1 MRIVLHIIALVLVV
15 AVSCGRSGEYT
26 GYHEIE
32 PSGWPYG
39 DVLEYTVSLRDSV
52 ALRPMLLTL
61 THDNSYNYSNLWL
74 EVRYTERGG
83 GAHVDTVN
91 VEMCDVY
98 GNWYGNGLPGHYQLV
113 DTLSVRPVA
122 LADSSVVC
130 VRHIMR
136 VDTLTGISQ
145 IGIRY

>member
-1 MRIVLHIIALVLVV
+1 MRRVLHIIALLLVV
-15 AVSCGRSGEYT
+15 AISCGRSGEYT
-26 GYHEIE
+26 GYHEIK
-32 PSGWPYG
+32 PSGWAYG
-39 DVLEYTVSLRDSV
+39 DGLEYTVSVGDSM

-61 THDNSYNYSNLWL
+61 THDNSYNYSNLWI

-83 GAHVDTVN
+83 EVHVDTVN

-113 DTLSVRPVA
+113 DTLSRGPVS
-122 LADSSVVC
+122 LADSSVVS

>member
-1 MRIVLHIIALVLVV
+1 MRIVLHTIALVLVV

-26 GYHEIE
+26 GYYEIE

-39 DVLEYTVSLRDSV
+39 DVLEYTVSLGDSA

-122 LADSSVVC
+122 LADSSVVS